1 MKSESINRWLTL
13 GANVGILIGLVLVIV
28 EIRQNSDLVR
38 LQFINDDL
46 LALAQTDTPMLGD
59 NAADVMMKAMY
70 NPEELTYADF
80 RVIDAYLISKMDLIY
95 RRYRLGQEGI
105 IEADAWKKDPGFTF
119 EWLFGNRVALLWW
132 KYEGRVAYGMDT
144 PEIVEFVDSRIEGIT
159 ESTSIR
165 GWERIRSELQEDFD
179 WTSTAND

>member
-13 GANVGILIGLVLVIV
+13 GANVGILIGLVLVSV

-70 NPEELTYADF
+70 NPEELTLSP
-80 RVIDAYLISKMDLIY
+80 R
-95 RRYRLGQEGI
+95 
-105 IEADAWKKDPGFTF
+105 
-119 EWLFGNRVALLWW
+119 
-132 KYEGRVAYGMDT
+132 
-144 PEIVEFVDSRIEGIT
+144 
-159 ESTSIR
+159 
-165 GWERIRSELQEDFD
+165 
-179 WTSTAND
+179 